1 MRRFAADQVPRLSV
15 AAAELPGPWVV
26 PWALPRRHK
35 DRLVALLGQ
44 ALCRFDDRLRFIEL
58 RWAERYF
65 IEEGRIVPPQPALV
79 WWRIAAIP
87 AVEPESVIEAA
98 PRLVPGLAVYD
109 FEGEAE
115 LPALGWLGP
124 LKVRLLHRLIDALM
138 DDRLVFEPEDVVRTL
153 NDAARTIVS
162 PIDLLDLC
170 ESLIDLALLGRS
182 ADEARVEGI
191 SRVLASRFAPEA
203 GDRAPADPLIE
214 ALGQLGSG
222 ERLPEAVGAILV
234 RVMLLRVIKAIDQ
247 RHERR
252 ADVLAR
258 AGALVEA
265 MAELAEAAGVHG
277 MSARSFAYAG
287 ACFLDANHVEAAER
301 VLQRARQ
308 SALELVD
315 AADVLAVVNAR
326 WGHLRQ
332 RLDDVDGA
340 RVAF

>member
-203 GDRAPADPLIE
+203 GDRAPARWSKPWRSWRRL
-214 ALGQLGSG
+214 QGSM
-222 ERLPEAVGAILV
+222 ECLPA
-234 RVMLLRVIKAIDQ
+234 RSPMR
-247 RHERR
+247 
-252 ADVLAR
+252 AR
-258 AGALVEA
+258 ASLTPTTWRPRSASCSVPDRA
-265 MAELAEAAGVHG
+265 HWSWSTQRMCSPWSTRVGVTSGSDWTMLMVRGWHLMRRWSCIVRWVTG
-277 MSARSFAYAG
+277 Q
-287 ACFLDANHVEAAER
+287 V
-301 VLQRARQ
+301 RQ
-308 SALELVD
+308 T
-315 AADVLAVVNAR
+315 R
-326 WGHLRQ
+326 
-332 RLDDVDGA
+332 
-340 RVAF
+340 